1 MKPKRDFISAT
12 VVAILKGE
20 VWRGVLHSAPH
31 LIGYFEDFLTLQ
43 GMGGNMEAA
52 RLFEMPTDNAQWRE
66 TIRAITVCYQLSLLA
81 TEHGRYE
88 NMMKGFEIL
97 IKKPTL

>member
-1 MKPKRDFISAT
+1 M
-12 VVAILKGE
+12 VAILKGDE
-20 VWRGVLHSAPH
+20 WRGVLQNAPH

-43 GMGGNMEAA
+43 GMGGSMETA
-52 RLFEMPTDNAQWRE
+52 RMFEMPTDNAQWRE
-66 TIRAITVCYQLSLLA
+66 TLRAITVCYQLSFLA